1 MSLNAGGG
9 NLGMI
14 FSTLTYSV
22 IMAVW
27 WGMRWRIEGCFG
39 GGVAGWK
46 QNFLRSYGKG
56 PR

>member
-22 IMAVW
+22 MIAVW
-27 WGMRWRIEGCFG
+27 WGMRWRREGCFE
-39 GGVAGWK
+39 GGVAG
-46 QNFLRSYGKG
+46 
-56 PR
+56 